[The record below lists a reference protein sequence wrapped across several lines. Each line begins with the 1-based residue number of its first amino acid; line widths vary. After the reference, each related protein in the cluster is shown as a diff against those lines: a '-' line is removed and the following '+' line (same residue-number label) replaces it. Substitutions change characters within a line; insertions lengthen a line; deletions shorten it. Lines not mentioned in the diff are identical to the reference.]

1 VQRRARRPTD
11 QPEIHYGLIA
21 SGNRVLKDAAARDR
35 WAKEH
40 GILCFEMEAAGV
52 MNTLPCL
59 VIRGICDYADS
70 YKNKRWQN
78 YAAATAASYAK
89 LLLRHTASSSIEW
102 NTTAR
107 IGDKSSLRIYTNG
120 EEPQA
125 KRQRA

>member
-11 QPEIHYGLIA
+11 QPEVHYGLIA
-21 SGNRVLKDAAARDR
+21 SGNRVLKDAVARDC

-102 NTTAR
+102 NTAR
-107 IGDKSSLRIYTNG
+107 IGYKNSLCIYTNG
-120 EEPQA
+120 EEPKA